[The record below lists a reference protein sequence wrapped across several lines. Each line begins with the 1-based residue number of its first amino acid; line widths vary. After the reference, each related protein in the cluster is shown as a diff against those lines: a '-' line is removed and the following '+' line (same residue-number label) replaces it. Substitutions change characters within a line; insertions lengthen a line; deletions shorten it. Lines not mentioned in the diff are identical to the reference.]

1 MPPALQLH
9 VSSSAAGPS
18 PLPGKER
25 CFCPRSVTGFTV
37 TSPFCNAHGRVFYS
51 DPGSKEGSCSMPCV
65 FCGSCSH
72 FGTGCQLGI
81 PRGSNPALAAR
92 LLNCMVSPP
101 PKTTLLLHGVAV
113 SPSTF
118 GTWLFP
124 SSAVCRIRCHSFPLS
139 SDKHLPGQWFLL
151 CPLGWWPLKP
161 ELVFIYV
168 LACCFQLAPCKLC
181 QAPPARACAALDASA
196 FW

>member
-1 MPPALQLH
+1 MLGSDLCAQEYLGESCSVPPALQLH
-9 VSSSAAGPS
+9 VSSAAGPS

-51 DPGSKEGSCSMPCV
+51 DPGSKEGSCPMPCV
-65 FCGSCSH
+65 FCRSCSH

-92 LLNCMVSPP
+92 LLNCMVFPP

-118 GTWLFP
+118 GTWLSHPLLCVGSDVTAFP
-124 SSAVCRIRCHSFPLS
+124 SPLINIS
-139 SDKHLPGQWFLL
+139 
-151 CPLGWWPLKP
+151 LGSG
-161 ELVFIYV
+161 F
-168 LACCFQLAPCKLC
+168 CFAP
-181 QAPPARACAALDASA
+181 
-196 FW
+196 WVGGH